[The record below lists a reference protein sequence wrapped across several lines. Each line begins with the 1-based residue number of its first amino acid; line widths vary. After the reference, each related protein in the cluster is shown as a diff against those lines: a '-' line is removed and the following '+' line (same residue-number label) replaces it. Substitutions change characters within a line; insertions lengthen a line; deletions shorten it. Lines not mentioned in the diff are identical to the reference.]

1 MSDGTSGSVQQA
13 GLDHYNRLI
22 NALVQNNI
30 QPVVSLVHWD
40 FPQPLQ
46 NQGGFLSSS
55 IVNRFADYA
64 DLCFRTFGDRVRR
77 RVVD

>member
-1 MSDGTSGSVQQA
+1 V
-13 GLDHYNRLI
+13 H
-22 NALVQNNI
+22 NNI

-64 DLCFRTFGDRVRR
+64 DLCFRTFGDRVKRGR
-77 RVVD
+77 GEIDDAVLLHCMDHSL